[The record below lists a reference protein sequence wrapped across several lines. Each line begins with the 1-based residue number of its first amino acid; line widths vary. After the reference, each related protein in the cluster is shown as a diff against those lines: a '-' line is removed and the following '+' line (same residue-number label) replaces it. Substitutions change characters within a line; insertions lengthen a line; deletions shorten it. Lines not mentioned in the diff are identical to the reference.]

1 VDNKIGHQSIQG
13 ELYVMFRKI
22 TIFIGAVFLIVT
34 MASHGLGQTDNQSV
48 PSSDPALQGH
58 ERTGQV
64 IRILYFH
71 SNVRC
76 YSCKKIESLTREAM
90 DEGFESEI
98 ARGIVEITALNVEDP
113 GNRHFIEDY
122 QLYTKSVIV
131 SDVSGQKETRW
142 KNLTRVWELL
152 RDERAFKSYVQEEV
166 KKYLSEQK
174 L

>member
-1 VDNKIGHQSIQG
+1 
-13 ELYVMFRKI
+13 MFRKI
-22 TIFIGAVFLIVT
+22 TVFIGAVFLI
-34 MASHGLGQTDNQSV
+34 MAMAGQGLGQIDNQSG
-48 PSSDPALQGH
+48 PLSDPALQGQEMNGH
-58 ERTGQV
+58 VVRV
-64 IRILYFH
+64 LYFH

-90 DEGFESEI
+90 EEGFGSEI
-98 ARGIVEITALNVEDP
+98 AQGIIEVAALNVEEP
-113 GNRHFIEDY
+113 ENKHFIEDY

-152 RDERAFKSYVQEEV
+152 GDETAFKSYIQVEVQ
-166 KKYLSEQK
+166 KYLSEQK